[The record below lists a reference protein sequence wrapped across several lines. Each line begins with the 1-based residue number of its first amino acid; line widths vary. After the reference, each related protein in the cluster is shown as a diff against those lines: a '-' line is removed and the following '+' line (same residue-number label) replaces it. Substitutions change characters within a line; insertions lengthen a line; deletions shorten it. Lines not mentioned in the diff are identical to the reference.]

1 MRDKRPKGINNN
13 NILYNIIRIIRMAG
27 LVKNRLRLS

>member
-1 MRDKRPKGINNN
+1 MRDKRPKGINN